1 MELYILNT
9 RYGNCVDF
17 IKNKSVPLVM
27 IKTTQSMLFGQAGY
41 EGIDDVIRYTH
52 LGVNT
57 QINGGN
63 AIHINYLCSLHTFEQ
78 FFKYVKTYKCNYGT

>member
-27 IKTTQSMLFGQAGY
+27 IKTTGY

-78 FFKYVKTYKCNYGT
+78 FFKYIKTYKCNYGT